1 MVGFGVEMPKKI
13 LIADDS
19 PTEVRIF
26 QRALAPLGHTL
37 LVAADGDEAERVVRA
52 EAPDLLVLDVV
63 MPEVDGIELVKFLAQ
78 RRCDARILVISGYA
92 ERYLDNTKTLGEA
105 FGLQSITA
113 MAKPVELRKLE
124 EFLKAAR

>member
-1 MVGFGVEMPKKI
+1 MTAGPRRLLVIDDEPD
-13 LIADDS
+13 IARYIGLVAEELGY
-19 PTEVRIF
+19 EVRVTTDPEVF
-26 QRALAPLGHTL
+26 KRGY
-37 LVAADGDEAERVVRA
+37 DELKPTVI
-52 EAPDLLVLDVV
+52 VLDVV

-113 MAKPVELRKLE
+113 MAKPVELPKLE
-124 EFLKAAR
+124 EFLKAAC